1 MSHRY
6 ERDGGRYV
14 ESILLVFLCCQ
25 YLVFGLYMMIFWVD
39 MIDYEQYIHQTRST
53 DITSTNAIECGGCV
67 IAYIFLLKGLV
78 LE

>member
-6 ERDGGRYV
+6 ERDGGRYI
-14 ESILLVFLCCQ
+14 ESVLLVCLCCQ
-25 YLVFGLYMMIFWVD
+25 CLVYALYMIFWADTV
-39 MIDYEQYIHQTRST
+39 DYEQYIQQTRST
-53 DITSTNAIECGGCV
+53 DITSTNAIECGGYV